1 MKCLFCENP
10 IPLVQSLVKRG
21 VPFCCDGHREAY
33 HADTQRLML
42 ARLME
47 TLKRY
52 GQARIAEVEPVYEP
66 VNSPHHDHRP
76 EMRLRR
82 LVTS

>member
-1 MKCLFCENP
+1 
-10 IPLVQSLVKRG
+10 
-21 VPFCCDGHREAY
+21 
-33 HADTQRLML
+33 ML

-66 VNSPHHDHRP
+66 ANSPHHDHRP